1 MKTGKS
7 SKTAGNAEMVTNKPV
22 MTEILT
28 DPEEKTVP
36 DKKGSLIYLG
46 PTIAGIVRHS
56 IVFKEGILPERTRKC
71 VEEMPVMEK
80 LFVEVDRLPEA
91 VKELHKEQSVLRV
104 VYEQAVQ
111 RFLRR

>member
-1 MKTGKS
+1 MKTEKS
-7 SKTAGNAEMVTNKPV
+7 SKAAGNAEMVLNKPV

-28 DPEEKTVP
+28 DPGKRTAP
-36 DKKGSLIYLG
+36 DKKESLIYLG
-46 PTIAGIVRHS
+46 PTIAGTVRHS
-56 IVFKEGILPERTRKC
+56 TVFKDGILPERTRKC
-71 VEEMPVMEK
+71 VEELPVMEK

-91 VKELHKEQSVLRV
+91 VRELHKEQSVLRV

>member
-1 MKTGKS
+1 MKTEKS
-7 SKTAGNAEMVTNKPV
+7 SKAAGNAEMVTNKPV

-28 DPEEKTVP
+28 DPEEKTASA
-36 DKKGSLIYLG
+36 KKGSLIYMG
-46 PTIAGIVRHS
+46 PTIAGTVRHS
-56 IVFKEGILPERTRKC
+56 TVFKDGILPERTKKC

-91 VKELHKEQSVLRV
+91 VRELHKEQSVLRV
-104 VYEQAVQ
+104 VYEQVRQ